1 MVDPSA
7 LPAGLALLAFLAAV
21 LVAAVMATDDGS

>member
-7 LPAGLALLAFLAAV
+7 LPAGLALLAFLVAV
-21 LVAAVMATDDGS
+21 LVAAAMTHDDVS

>member
-1 MVDPSA
+1 MDPSA

-21 LVAAVMATDDGS
+21 LVAAVMTRDAAS